1 MVGVMQIQKSLD
13 MSSSTTHSQH
23 SSTTD
28 LQSIV
33 DESSWSKPLEKKNVV
48 NRHSFTLH
56 KWGVWQTLWNT
67 TVLDHS
73 N

>member
-33 DESSWSKPLEKKNVV
+33 DESSWSKPLEKKKM
-48 NRHSFTLH
+48 L
-56 KWGVWQTLWNT
+56 
-67 TVLDHS
+67 
-73 N
+73 